1 MPRDSLASP
10 VVRTAPRAASA
21 LRNVAHGAND
31 LYWFIL
37 PPVLPLILQEFGL
50 SYSAAG
56 GMIAVFL
63 TVIAVASML
72 TGRLSDRVHRGT
84 LIVAGF
90 LLASAAV
97 AAAAVMPLLP
107 LVIACLVVAGIG
119 VSTYHPAA
127 YASIHD
133 SGHGN
138 GRTYGAFEASGSLA
152 IILMLAAQ
160 GLLAGI
166 AGWRGLIVVGA
177 VPGAVMG
184 IVLLA
189 AGRRSAWDKGSAPP
203 GGPAGRART
212 SEEPHA
218 LAVPAAANGALLPA
232 IFLVAVMLRVLGV
245 NALQNFIPTYL
256 VRSVGM
262 GHAISSF
269 AVGFTFLGGMCGALV
284 MGRAADRW
292 GPFPVFLLSSGLL
305 VPLLPLLS
313 LALPP
318 VLYPAILVVVGFFSS
333 ACLPSQNMILGLL
346 SEGRAK
352 GSVFGVLMGATA
364 LTAAVSPLAFGLIAD
379 SAGLVTAVRAC
390 VIPVAAGWILMAAMR
405 RRLLSYS
412 GERSRSAAKA

>member
-1 MPRDSLASP
+1 MASS
-10 VVRTAPRAASA
+10 VVQPAPPAASA

-72 TGRLSDRVHRGT
+72 TGRLSDRVHRGS
-84 LIVAGF
+84 LIAAGF

-97 AAAAVMPLLP
+97 GAAALMPLLP
-107 LVIACLVVAGIG
+107 LVVGCLVVAGIG

-127 YASIHD
+127 YASISD
-133 SGHGN
+133 SGRAT
-138 GRTYGAFEASGSLA
+138 GRAYGTFEASGSLA

-160 GLLAGI
+160 GLLARF
-166 AGWRGLIVVGA
+166 AGWRLLIVVGA
-177 VPGAVMG
+177 LPGV
-184 IVLLA
+184 IVGLALLDRA
-189 AGRRSAWDKGSAPP
+189 RRSTWDRARH
-203 GGPAGRART
+203 PAGN
-212 SEEPHA
+212 
-218 LAVPAAANGALLPA
+218 VPAGAAARGGQAAAGALLPA
-232 IFLVAVMLRVLGV
+232 GFLVGVMLRVLGV
-245 NALQNFIPTYL
+245 NALTNFVPTYL

-262 GHAISSF
+262 GHAVSAF
-269 AVGFTFLGGMCGALV
+269 AVGFTFVGGMGGALV

-292 GPFPVFLLSSGLL
+292 GAFRTYLVSSGLL

-313 LALPP
+313 LGLPP
-318 VLYPAILVVVGFFSS
+318 VLYPVILAAVGFFSS
-333 ACLPSQNMILGLL
+333 ACFPAQSMVLAEL
-346 SEGRAK
+346 SGGRAQ

-364 LTAAVSPLAFGLIAD
+364 LTAGVSPLAFGLIAD

-390 VIPVAAGWILMAAMR
+390 VVPVAAAWILMLAVS
-405 RRLLSYS
+405 RRLSSQS
-412 GERSRSAAKA
+412 GVRSRSAASA